1 MGRNRDDEFDDLVGD
16 DDGFGDFGDYDDD
29 SDDDAYGFD
38 DDDELAE
45 GDLDE
50 ELLARFDDDEGDLF
64 DEPGPRR
71 GPSRAFLIIAGVMI
85 LFFLCGIGLIVLLIL
100 NPPAPPGPS
109 PFQQTATSIVQTN
122 VAVEEALAQ
131 TETQNAINRDL
142 TATATLFTPTPTA
155 TETPMPTD
163 TPTPTEPPSPTPDE
177 PVDTPEPVDETPT
190 PEEIGISAVQ
200 QTATALVDLFR
211 TPTVLETPTPAVG
224 GVVTQPQPPT
234 PGLLPDTG
242 LFDDIV
248 SPGGVGMIFLAA
260 IGLVGVIFV
269 SRRTRSK
276 LNE

>member
-1 MGRNRDDEFDDLVGD
+1 MGRDRDDDFDELFGD
-16 DDGFGDFGDYDDD
+16 DDDFGGFDDD
-29 SDDDAYGFD
+29 GDDDAYDFG

-50 ELLARFDDDEGDLF
+50 DQLAGFGDDDDDLF
-64 DEPGPRR
+64 GDESTPRR